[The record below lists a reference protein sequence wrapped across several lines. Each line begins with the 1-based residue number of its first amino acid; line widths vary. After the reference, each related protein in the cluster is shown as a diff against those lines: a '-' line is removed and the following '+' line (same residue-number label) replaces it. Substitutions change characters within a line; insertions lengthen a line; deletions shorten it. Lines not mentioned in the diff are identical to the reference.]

1 MDSQNLI
8 DLLKGIEKSMSLI
21 NEQMSDEVIGQMN
34 EEQLELLAEVRKSSS
49 REELSKMTAKLSKIN
64 DKLREN

>member
-8 DLLKGIEKSMSLI
+8 ELLKGIEKSMALI
-21 NEQMSDEVIGQMN
+21 NEQMSDEVIGQMSA
-34 EEQLELLAEVRKSSS
+34 EQLELLAEVRKASS

>member
-8 DLLKGIEKSMSLI
+8 DLLNGIEKSMSLI

-34 EEQLELLAEVRKSSS
+34 EEQLELLAQVRKASS
-49 REELSKMTAKLSKIN
+49 REELSKMTAKLGKIN
-64 DKLREN
+64 DRLREN

>member
-8 DLLKGIEKSMSLI
+8 DLIKGIEKSMTLI
-21 NEQMSDEVIGQMN
+21 NEQMSSELMGQMN
-34 EEQLELLAEVRKSSS
+34 EEQLELLKEVRKASS